1 MRKPLGLLALSITT
15 FVLLGMPKSAFGI
28 AWPSVAGDFGRSI
41 GDLGLVIAVYVIGY
55 FVSSVATGALS
66 RRFQMGP
73 PLMVAAALAT
83 VSLVGYAVATSWV
96 WLLMAAA
103 GLGLA
108 GGIIDAG
115 VNAVVAVRHGARA
128 MGLLHAGFGVG
139 ATLGPLM
146 MTALIETDSSW
157 RIGFVLLA
165 VGQGALALLYVR
177 TRSRWDV
184 AVDPVDL
191 LASAGPGRRGVMMG
205 ALAVFALY
213 SGVEIGAGQWA
224 YSLLTEGRGLSTGDV
239 RSGRHRFLGGSDRVA
254 IGPGAGG
261 SPGVRPS
268 TSRRQLDAGS
278 GRRGRILAEPGDLGG
293 TGGSRGGGIRPRS
306 DLPAANDPHPQP
318 GGGGLHAHGGR
329 LSIGRGHRRRSRRS
343 GRDGPTRLEFRAG
356 GGWFGPGG
364 DHRPDGWLH
373 RGAEA
378 CESSNRPG
386 TSHKLNECQLGHPG
400 RPTARRRRGIAWV

>member
-1 MRKPLGLLALSITT
+1 MKKPLGLLALSITT
-15 FVLLGMPKSAFGI
+15 FVFLGMPKSAFGI

-41 GDLGLVIAVYVIGY
+41 GDLGLVITVYVIGY

-96 WLLMAAA
+96 WLLLAAA

-213 SGVEIGAGQWA
+213 SGVEVGAGQWA
-224 YSLLTEGRGLSTGDV
+224 YSLLTEGRGLSTAASGLAV
-239 RSGRHRFLGGSDRVA
+239 SAYWGALTVSRLGLGLVGHRVSVQRLLGASSTLALVGVVAFWLNPVTWAGPAGLVVAGFALGPIFPLQTTLTPSRVGVAYTPTAVGYQLAAATVGAAAIPGGMGLLVSSFGLEVVGSVLVVTTVLMVGSVEVLRRSSSA
-254 IGPGAGG
+254 GA
-261 SPGVRPS
+261 S
-268 TSRRQLDAGS
+268 TS
-278 GRRGRILAEPGDLGG
+278 
-293 TGGSRGGGIRPRS
+293 
-306 DLPAANDPHPQP
+306 H
-318 GGGGLHAHGGR
+318 
-329 LSIGRGHRRRSRRS
+329 
-343 GRDGPTRLEFRAG
+343 
-356 GGWFGPGG
+356 
-364 DHRPDGWLH
+364 
-373 RGAEA
+373 
-378 CESSNRPG
+378 
-386 TSHKLNECQLGHPG
+386 
-400 RPTARRRRGIAWV
+400 

>member
-41 GDLGLVIAVYVIGY
+41 GELGLVITVYVIGY

-73 PLMVAAALAT
+73 PLLVAAVLAT

-96 WLLMAAA
+96 WLLVAAA

-191 LASAGPGRRGVMMG
+191 LVFAGPGRRRVMVG

-213 SGVEIGAGQWA
+213 SGVEIGTGQWA
-224 YSLLTEGRGLSTGDV
+224 YSLLTESRGLSTAAAGLAV
-239 RSGRHRFLGGSDRVA
+239 TAFWGALTAARLGLGLVGHRVA
-254 IGPGAGG
+254 VHRLLGVSSTVALVGVAVLWWNPVPWAGPAGLVVAGFALGPIFPLQTTLTPSRVGAAYTPTAVGY
-261 SPGVRPS
+261 
-268 TSRRQLDAGS
+268 QL
-278 GRRGRILAEPGDLGG
+278 
-293 TGGSRGGGIRPRS
+293 
-306 DLPAANDPHPQP
+306 AAATVGAAAIP
-318 GGGGLHAHGGR
+318 GGLGILVSSFGLEVVGAVLVVTTALMVG
-329 LSIGRGHRRRSRRS
+329 SIEVLR
-343 GRDGPTRLEFRAG
+343 RAG
-356 GGWFGPGG
+356 
-364 DHRPDGWLH
+364 R
-373 RGAEA
+373 A
-378 CESSNRPG
+378 S
-386 TSHKLNECQLGHPG
+386 T
-400 RPTARRRRGIAWV
+400 PTTH